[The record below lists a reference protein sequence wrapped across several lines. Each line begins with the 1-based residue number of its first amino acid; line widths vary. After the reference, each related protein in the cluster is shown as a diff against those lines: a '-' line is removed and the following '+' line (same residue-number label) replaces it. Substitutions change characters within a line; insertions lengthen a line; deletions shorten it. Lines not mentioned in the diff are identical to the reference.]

1 MRTLLLIPALLL
13 FLAQSAR
20 ATWSIVV
27 CDTATGEVIVASA
40 TCIANYDL
48 QSALPVVRI
57 GLGGAAAQSAID
69 VGGNNRLII
78 WNQMEAGTTPAQ
90 ILAVLANNDFNHQS
104 RQYGIV
110 TFNDPP
116 AKFTGNKA
124 GPAKQAV
131 AGTLGTLRYSIQ
143 GNVLTDKSVI
153 FTAEQVLRNSPG
165 DLGQRVLAAMEAAR
179 ALGGDG
185 RCSCAP
191 SAPTS
196 CGAPPPAPFKSAHI
210 GFFVIARPGDIEG
223 NCNGQVGCANG
234 NYYLNFNIIGNA
246 AAVDPVIQMQAAY
259 TTWRAG
265 LSGRPD
271 HVLSE
276 VASDAA
282 RLPADGLTTTDV
294 TVRLVDVDGV
304 PLSTGGATL
313 SLAPLTPASGSLVT
327 ASPITDNGDGTYTFA
342 LTAGTTIGTAEL
354 LITADDGIS
363 PVQLYP
369 PLKLELD
376 PPTALHASDLQVAA
390 SAPVDVDF
398 TIDLGASA
406 AGQIYILLGSL
417 AGTQPGIALPGA
429 LFPLNSDT
437 LLNWTLLNA
446 GPPLLPGSFGVL
458 DANGRAHAS
467 LTVPANVLIPFV
479 GLHSDW
485 AALTALQPYAV
496 TNPVGLDVTL

>member
-1 MRTLLLIPALLL
+1 MRSLLLIPAFLLC
-13 FLAQSAR
+13 LAQSAR

-27 CDTATGEVIVASA
+27 CDTSTGEVIVASA
-40 TCIANYDL
+40 TCIANFDL
-48 QSALPVVRI
+48 QAALPVVRI

-69 VGGNNRLII
+69 SGGNNRLII
-78 WNQMEAGTTPAQ
+78 WNQMEAGTPPAQ

-110 TFNDPP
+110 TFDDPP

-124 GPAKQAV
+124 GAAKQAV

-234 NYYLNFNIIGNA
+234 NYYLNFNIIGSA
-246 AAVDPVIQMQAAY
+246 ASVDPVIQMQAAY

-271 HVLSE
+271 HVFSE
-276 VASDAA
+276 VAIDAA
-282 RLPADGLTTTDV
+282 RLPADGLTATDV

-313 SLAPLTPASGSLVT
+313 SL
-327 ASPITDNGDGTYTFA
+327 
-342 LTAGTTIGTAEL
+342 
-354 LITADDGIS
+354 
-363 PVQLYP
+363 
-369 PLKLELD
+369 
-376 PPTALHASDLQVAA
+376 
-390 SAPVDVDF
+390 
-398 TIDLGASA
+398 
-406 AGQIYILLGSL
+406 
-417 AGTQPGIALPGA
+417 
-429 LFPLNSDT
+429 
-437 LLNWTLLNA
+437 
-446 GPPLLPGSFGVL
+446 
-458 DANGRAHAS
+458 
-467 LTVPANVLIPFV
+467 
-479 GLHSDW
+479 
-485 AALTALQPYAV
+485 
-496 TNPVGLDVTL
+496 

>member
-1 MRTLLLIPALLL
+1 MRSLLLIPAFLLC
-13 FLAQSAR
+13 LAQSAR

-27 CDTATGEVIVASA
+27 CDTSTGEVIVASA
-40 TCIANYDL
+40 TCIANFDL
-48 QSALPVVRI
+48 QAALPVVRI

-69 VGGNNRLII
+69 SGGNNRLII
-78 WNQMEAGTTPAQ
+78 WNQMEAGTPPAQ
-90 ILAVLANNDFNHQS
+90 IFAVLANNDFNHQS

-110 TFNDPP
+110 TFDDPP

-124 GPAKQAV
+124 GAAKQAV

-234 NYYLNFNIIGNA
+234 NYYLNFNIIGSA
-246 AAVDPVIQMQAAY
+246 ASVDPVIQMQAAY

-276 VASDAA
+276 VAIDAA
-282 RLPADGLTTTDV
+282 RLPADGLTATDV

-313 SLAPLTPASGSLVT
+313 SLSPLSPGGGLVT
-327 ASPITDNGDGTYTFA
+327 ASAITDNGDGTYSFA
-342 LTAGTTIGTAEL
+342 LTAGTTTGTEEL

-369 PLKLELD
+369 PLSIELD
-376 PPTALHASDLQVAA
+376 PPAALHASQLAFDA

-398 TIDLGASA
+398 TIDLDAIA
-406 AGQIYILLGSL
+406 AGQVYILLGSL
-417 AGTQPGIALPGA
+417 AGTQPGTALPGA

-446 GPPLLPGSFGVL
+446 GPPLLPGSFGML

-467 LTVPANVLIPFV
+467 LVAPANLLVPFV

-485 AALTALQPYAV
+485 AALTVLEPYSI